1 MVWAAAA
8 EGLRASCL
16 VAPPGEHYT
25 SQSSAAGQ
33 QTKERPMQ
41 QRRRGVQ
48 RWFVAAGSAA
58 VRNWQT
64 KAQVE
69 SNLAEAWAVVSRAAS
84 LACVDKLPS
93 QYTGKQHIAC

>member
-1 MVWAAAA
+1 MTQLLPRRV
-8 EGLRASCL
+8 S
-16 VAPPGEHYT
+16 T

-69 SNLAEAWAVVSRAAS
+69 SNLAEAWAVVSWAAS
-84 LACVDKLPS
+84 LACVDKLQS
-93 QYTGKQHIAC
+93 QYERALPLLDDVAKSI

>member
-1 MVWAAAA
+1 MHKAAAPKS
-8 EGLRASCL
+8 G
-16 VAPPGEHYT
+16 PW
-25 SQSSAAGQ
+25 
-33 QTKERPMQ
+33 
-41 QRRRGVQ
+41 

-93 QYTGKQHIAC
+93 QYSGKEHIAC

>member
-1 MVWAAAA
+1 MHKGFETSISSGAQ
-8 EGLRASCL
+8 R
-16 VAPPGEHYT
+16 APPGEHYT

-41 QRRRGVQ
+41 QRR

>member
-1 MVWAAAA
+1 MRLSQVKFLKICWAAAA
-8 EGLRASCL
+8 
-16 VAPPGEHYT
+16 
-25 SQSSAAGQ
+25 AA
-33 QTKERPMQ
+33 
-41 QRRRGVQ
+41 V
-48 RWFVAAGSAA
+48 WFVAAGSAA

-64 KAQVE
+64 KAQAE